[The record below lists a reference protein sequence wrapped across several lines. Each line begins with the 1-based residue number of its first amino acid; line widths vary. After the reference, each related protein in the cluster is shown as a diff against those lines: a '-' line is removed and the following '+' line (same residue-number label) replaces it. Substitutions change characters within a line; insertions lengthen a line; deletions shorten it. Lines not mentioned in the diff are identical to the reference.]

1 MARTKV
7 KKTLAQKKV
16 ENGNKP
22 RAKSKYARKLE
33 RRKKERDAEK

>member
-7 KKTLAQKKV
+7 KKTLAQKRL

-22 RAKSKYARKLE
+22 RAKSKYALKQIE
-33 RRKKERDAEK
+33 KRKKERE